1 MISNDIIN
9 SLSRKFIE
17 LQEQFNDLTP
27 ILEVV
32 SALIERAI
40 SQNFDARGRW
50 DGNESDISILSSG
63 SQKWKALASSTK
75 EKYQRLGWELEPTLN
90 RTKGLMSTI
99 EVRPQGKSSVVISAN
114 SPYAAIHQFG
124 GTIKPTIPI
133 TPKMRKFFWAKFYET
148 GIDSWKGIAL
158 TKKKELKPVIQIP
171 ARPFITLTEEDLDE
185 ILETIIKISISY

>member
-1 MISNDIIN
+1 MINEQIITQLN
-9 SLSRKFIE
+9 RVFRTLKT
-17 LQEQFNDLTP
+17 QYDDLTP
-27 ILEVV
+27 LLEMV
-32 SALIERAI
+32 SALIDRAI
-40 SQNFDARGRW
+40 TANFDERGRW
-50 DGNESDISILSSG
+50 DGNESDITIFSGG

-124 GTIKPTIPI
+124 GTLKPTIQI
-133 TPKMRKFFWAKFYET
+133 SLKMRKFFWAKFYET
-148 GIDSWKGIAL
+148 GQENWKALAL

-171 ARPFITLTEEDLDE
+171 ARPFITLTEEDLEE
-185 ILETIIKISISY
+185 IANCLQINF

>member
-1 MISNDIIN
+1 M
-9 SLSRKFIE
+9 
-17 LQEQFNDLTP
+17 LQSEIQKKLYDTFQQYQKQFDDLTP

-40 SQNFDARGRW
+40 SENFNARGRW
-50 DGNESDISILSSG
+50 DGNESDISIFSGG

-114 SPYAAIHQFG
+114 SPYAAIHQYG
-124 GTIKPTIPI
+124 GTLKPTIPI
-133 TPKMRKFFWAKFYET
+133 SLKMRKFFWAKYFET
-148 GIDSWKGIAL
+148 GKDNWKALAL

-171 ARPFITLTEEDLDE
+171 ARPYITLTEEDLEE
-185 ILETIIKISISY
+185 IISLLNSLL